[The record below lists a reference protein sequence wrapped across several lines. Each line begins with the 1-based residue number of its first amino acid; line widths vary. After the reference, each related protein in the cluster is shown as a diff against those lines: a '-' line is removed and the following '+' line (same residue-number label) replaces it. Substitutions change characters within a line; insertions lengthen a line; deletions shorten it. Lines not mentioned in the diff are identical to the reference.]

1 MGASS
6 LVACWA
12 TQRLSTPCWSDAYQV
27 TSLPAGWM
35 EVIIYRLCVNSK
47 GAEVSPPKMIWD
59 QHNAGTC
66 QSHKNK
72 VTRQRTRSQDKI
84 SKKNWRCNLLPFL
97 TNFDASENLFHRI
110 LCLIHRRVLL
120 VLHTGCRTDRR
131 ACLAPNPPGMA
142 GSVRSSHWYQLENL
156 DIQHQFQ
163 QQGVSRRP
171 FVEPNFCRSFYRYG
185 ISYHS
190 AVGWSFGKKWTK
202 ELGSPR

>member
-84 SKKNWRCNLLPFL
+84 SKKKLKVQFAA
-97 TNFDASENLFHRI
+97 FS
-110 LCLIHRRVLL
+110 
-120 VLHTGCRTDRR
+120 
-131 ACLAPNPPGMA
+131 
-142 GSVRSSHWYQLENL
+142 
-156 DIQHQFQ
+156 HQFWCLREL
-163 QQGVSRRP
+163 VSPHPMLDPSEGPSRTSHRLQDGSKGM
-171 FVEPNFCRSFYRYG
+171 FGSQSSWYG
-185 ISYHS
+185 GIGQ
-190 AVGWSFGKKWTK
+190 VIPLVPTG
-202 ELGSPR
+202 ELGHPASIPTTRR

>member
-1 MGASS
+1 M
-6 LVACWA
+6 LI
-12 TQRLSTPCWSDAYQV
+12 QRGPKYHH
-27 TSLPAGWM
+27 
-35 EVIIYRLCVNSK
+35 RRRSK
-47 GAEVSPPKMIWD
+47 INTMLE
-59 QHNAGTC
+59 HN
-66 QSHKNK
+66 QSHKTKNK
-72 VTRQRTRSQDKI
+72 VTRQNQP
-84 SKKNWRCNLLPFL
+84 KNRRCNLLPFL
-97 TNFDASENLFHRI
+97 TNFDASEKLFHRI

-190 AVGWSFGKKWTK
+190 AVG
-202 ELGSPR
+202 